1 MTWKES
7 PMERNASR
15 IWELDALRGF
25 SILAVIVI
33 HFLYDIQLL
42 FGYSV
47 LDNPILS
54 LFRRCG
60 GVIFILLSGVC
71 VTLGSHSIRRGLL
84 VFSCG
89 LLITMVTAVMAHLG
103 LPGKEVL
110 ILFGILHLLGSCML
124 LWPLFRRITPPLLT
138 VLGALSVVLGL
149 WLSSL
154 TVISP
159 WLFPLGLVSPGF
171 ASADYFPLFPHLG
184 WFLLGAAIGKTLY
197 RNRQTL
203 FPGSAQDLFLFR
215 FFRICGIH
223 SLWIYLLHQPVLFLL
238 LWMCSK

>member
-1 MTWKES
+1 
-7 PMERNASR
+7 MERNSSR

-25 SILAVIVI
+25 SILAVIVL
-33 HFLYDIQLL
+33 HFLYDIQFL

-47 LDNPILS
+47 LDNPVLS
-54 LFRRCG
+54 LLQRYG
-60 GVIFILLSGVC
+60 GVIFILLSGIC
-71 VTLGSHSIRRGLL
+71 ATLGRRSVRRGLL
-84 VFSCG
+84 VFFSG
-89 LLITMVTAVMAHLG
+89 LLITLATAVLVRFG
-103 LPGKEVL
+103 FSNKDVL
-110 ILFGILHLLGSCML
+110 IRFGILHLLGSCML
-124 LWPLFRRITPPLLT
+124 LWPLFRRMTPPLLA
-138 VLGALSVVLGL
+138 VLGVLSVVLGL
-149 WLSSL
+149 WFSSL
-154 TVISP
+154 TVTTP

-171 ASADYFPLFPHLG
+171 SSADYFPLFPHLG
-184 WFLLGAAIGKTLY
+184 WFLLGAATGKTMY